1 MPVTIFYI
9 QWKDMNKIKDECSFL
24 TQKIDAVE
32 TALFNK
38 DNPIALDYIISRD
51 ATVIN
56 GN

>member
-1 MPVTIFYI
+1 
-9 QWKDMNKIKDECSFL
+9 MNKIKDECSFL